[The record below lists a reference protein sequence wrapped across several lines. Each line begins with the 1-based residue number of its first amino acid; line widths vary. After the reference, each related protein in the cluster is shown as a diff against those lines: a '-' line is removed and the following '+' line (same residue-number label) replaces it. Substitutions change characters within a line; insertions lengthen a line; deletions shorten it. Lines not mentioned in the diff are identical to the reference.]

1 LRREDRLIKIPIIKS
16 VAGANLA
23 IISDSDKSIYSEIE
37 DEIKKRIREQARWL
51 VKRGSSHPRE

>member
-23 IISDSDKSIYSEIE
+23 IISDSDKSIYSENE
-37 DEIKKRIREQARWL
+37 DEIKKESES
-51 VKRGSSHPRE
+51 KRDGW